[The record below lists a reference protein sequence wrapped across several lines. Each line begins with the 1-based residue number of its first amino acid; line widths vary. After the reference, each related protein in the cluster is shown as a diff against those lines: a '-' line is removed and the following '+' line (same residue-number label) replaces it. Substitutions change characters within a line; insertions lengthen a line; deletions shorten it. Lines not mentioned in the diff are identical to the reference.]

1 MTIATAIGISIQF
14 KLNWVS
20 IILIIISGILITAL
34 IKFFKKFEKIKKEK
48 LIKKTFKII
57 T

>member
-14 KLNWVS
+14 KINWVS
-20 IILIIISGILITAL
+20 IILIIISSILITEL